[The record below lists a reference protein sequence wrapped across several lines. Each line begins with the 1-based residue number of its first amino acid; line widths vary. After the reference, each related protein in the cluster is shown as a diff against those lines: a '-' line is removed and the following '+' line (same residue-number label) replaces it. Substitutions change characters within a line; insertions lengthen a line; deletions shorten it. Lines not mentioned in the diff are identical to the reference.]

1 MCSAHFTTKYYC
13 LGFDSLYVCMRNLCM
28 CVCLCFDDLKQVS
41 DTFINVLN
49 QGLIQFELK
58 PEVRIIVYM
67 TQQTLGEFVFK
78 AK

>member
-1 MCSAHFTTKYYC
+1 
-13 LGFDSLYVCMRNLCM
+13 M